1 MVNLLQSRGEPI
13 EEVYAVE
20 GTPLVTG
27 PSAVLARAANPN
39 AARLFYAWSMTAEAQ
54 QLNVEVGALR
64 SVHPLVKDRPER
76 KKLSDIKT
84 LREDAAA
91 VADQADDIKARYFKL
106 LQGVIMRRRTLLG
119 AAALLPFGAKVVSAA
134 PPAETI
140 TPALIEAAKKEGKVS
155 YYTAMDLSVAE
166 PMAKAFEAKFPGI
179 KVAVERTGAERL
191 FNRLAQETASNIKRC
206 DVVNSSD
213 AAHFITWKREGWLQP
228 YVTVDIAENVAPEM
242 RDPDGTF
249 VNQRT
254 HLSTMAYHIG
264 LVKPEDAPKGFNDLL
279 DPKYA
284 GKLVKGHPGYSG
296 TIMTA
301 THQIAR
307 ELGWG
312 YFEKLAKQKVMQVQS
327 ATEPPKKLEAGERAI
342 AVDGSDYLFW
352 MARERGVPIEVVYP
366 VEGTPLIANPMAV
379 FKAAPN
385 PNAARL
391 MFAWIMSGEGQE
403 FIVNL
408 SGQYPA
414 NLKVKAKAGRPPL
427 SSIKTM
433 REDPVEVEKMAD
445 EIKAKYARIFK
456 V

>member
-1 MVNLLQSRGEPI
+1 M
-13 EEVYAVE
+13 
-20 GTPLVTG
+20 
-27 PSAVLARAANPN
+27 
-39 AARLFYAWSMTAEAQ
+39 
-54 QLNVEVGALR
+54 
-64 SVHPLVKDRPER
+64 H
-76 KKLSDIKT
+76 
-84 LREDAAA
+84 
-91 VADQADDIKARYFKL
+91 
-106 LQGVIMRRRTLLG
+106 RRTILK
-119 AAALLPFGAKVVSAA
+119 AASILPFGARVVSAA
-134 PPAETI
+134 PPPEAI

-166 PMAKAFEAKFPGI
+166 PMARTFEAKFPGI

-191 FNRLAQETASNIKRC
+191 FNRLAQETASNIRRA

-213 AAHFITWKREGWLQP
+213 AAHFITWKRQDWLAP
-228 YVTVDIAENVAPEM
+228 YVTVDIAENVPADQ
-242 RDPDGTF
+242 RDPDGMF

-254 HLSTMAYHIG
+254 HLSPIAYNTS
-264 LVKPEDAPKGFNDLL
+264 LVKPEDAPKSFADLL

-312 YFEKLAKQKVMQVQS
+312 YFEKLAKQRVLQVQS
-327 ATEPPKKLEAGERAI
+327 ATEPPKKIEAGERAI

-352 MARERGVPIEVVYP
+352 MAKERGAPIEIVQP
-366 VEGTPLIANPMAV
+366 KEGTPQISNPMAV
-379 FKAAPN
+379 LKAAPN

-391 MFAWIMSGEGQE
+391 MFAWIISAEGQA

-414 NLKVKAKAGRPPL
+414 NKQVKAKAGRPPL
-427 SSIKTM
+427 DSIKTL
-433 REDPVEVEKMAD
+433 REDPAEVEKMAD
-445 EIKAKYARIFK
+445 EIKAKYQRLFK

>member
-1 MVNLLQSRGEPI
+1 
-13 EEVYAVE
+13 
-20 GTPLVTG
+20 
-27 PSAVLARAANPN
+27 
-39 AARLFYAWSMTAEAQ
+39 
-54 QLNVEVGALR
+54 
-64 SVHPLVKDRPER
+64 
-76 KKLSDIKT
+76 
-84 LREDAAA
+84 
-91 VADQADDIKARYFKL
+91 
-106 LQGVIMRRRTLLG
+106 MRRRTFLAASALIPLG
-119 AAALLPFGAKVVSAA
+119 ARVASAA
-134 PPAETI
+134 PPAESI
-140 TPALIEAAKKEGKVS
+140 TPALIEAARKEGKVT

-206 DVVNSSD
+206 DVVNTSD
-213 AAHFITWKREGWLQP
+213 AAHVITWKRQDWLQP
-228 YVTVDIAENVAPEM
+228 YVTVEIAENVDPDQ
-242 RDPDGTF
+242 RDVDGTF

-254 HLSTMAYHIG
+254 HLSAMAYNSS

-284 GKLVKGHPGYSG
+284 GKLVKAHPGYSG

-301 THQIAR
+301 TQQIAR

-312 YFEKLAKQKVMQVQS
+312 YFEKLAKQKVLQVQS

-352 MARERGVPIEVVYP
+352 MSRERGAPIEVVFP
-366 VEGTPLIANPMAV
+366 VEGTPQISNPMAV

-385 PNAARL
+385 PSAARL
-391 MFAWIMSGEGQE
+391 LFAWIMSGDGQE

-414 NLKVKAKAGRPPL
+414 NKKVKAKAGRPAL
-427 SSIKTM
+427 SSIKTL
-433 REDPVEVEKMAD
+433 REDPAAVEKMAD
-445 EIKAKYARIFK
+445 EIKTKYARTFK

>member
-1 MVNLLQSRGEPI
+1 M
-13 EEVYAVE
+13 
-20 GTPLVTG
+20 
-27 PSAVLARAANPN
+27 
-39 AARLFYAWSMTAEAQ
+39 
-54 QLNVEVGALR
+54 
-64 SVHPLVKDRPER
+64 
-76 KKLSDIKT
+76 
-84 LREDAAA
+84 
-91 VADQADDIKARYFKL
+91 
-106 LQGVIMRRRTLLG
+106 
-119 AAALLPFGAKVVSAA
+119 
-134 PPAETI
+134 
-140 TPALIEAAKKEGKVS
+140 
-155 YYTAMDLSVAE
+155 
-166 PMAKAFEAKFPGI
+166 
-179 KVAVERTGAERL
+179 
-191 FNRLAQETASNIKRC
+191 
-206 DVVNSSD
+206 
-213 AAHFITWKREGWLQP
+213 
-228 YVTVDIAENVAPEM
+228 
-242 RDPDGTF
+242 
-249 VNQRT
+249 
-254 HLSTMAYHIG
+254 
-264 LVKPEDAPKGFNDLL
+264 
-279 DPKYA
+279 
-284 GKLVKGHPGYSG
+284 KGHPGYSG

-352 MARERGVPIEVVYP
+352 MASERGVPIEVVYP

-433 REDPVEVEKMAD
+433 REDPVEVEKLAD